1 MFRVSEEVRFCYGH
15 RLLDYVG
22 RCARVHGHNA
32 RVQAVLE
39 APALDARGF
48 VVDFLQVEDAL
59 RRWVDE
65 TLDHRLLLRHDD
77 PLIPR
82 LVEAR
87 EDFLALPFNPT
98 AENLARMVFERLR
111 DQGLPV
117 VSVRFWETDT
127 SVASYQ
133 A

>member
-48 VVDFLQVEDAL
+48 VVDFLQVEEAL